1 MNRKRELLETLH
13 QALQSDFNINTPYQT
28 ERNIILKL
36 RNLLE
41 DSVIMSKDDFSK
53 MISVKSD
60 THDSPM
66 GVITEI
72 DLRLTIGSRVH
83 LNGFDAEEIEHAT
96 NEAKKSMIRF
106 AEDYEAR
113 KFK

>member
-1 MNRKRELLETLH
+1 MTHKKELIETLR
-13 QALQSDFNINTPYQT
+13 QVLRSELNINTAFQG
-28 ERNIILKL
+28 ERDIVLKL

-41 DSVIMSKDDFSK
+41 DSVIMSKEDFLK

-60 THDSPM
+60 TNDSPM

-96 NEAKKSMIRF
+96 NEAKKSMIAF